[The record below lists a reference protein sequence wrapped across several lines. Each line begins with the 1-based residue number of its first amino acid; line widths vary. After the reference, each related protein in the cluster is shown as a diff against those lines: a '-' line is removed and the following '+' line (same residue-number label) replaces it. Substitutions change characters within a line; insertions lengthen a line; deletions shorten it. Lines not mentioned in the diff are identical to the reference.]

1 MQIFGSLAREKLRK
15 RIFISFVLS
24 SLLPILIVIFIGINY
39 VLPDLT
45 PDQTDKLRSAF
56 TYGLWTM
63 FLFPSLSFFLLFQW
77 MGSLENLT
85 EEIKS
90 KSVGILEGVEDSGEE
105 TDEITTIRNV
115 VDGLHAELQEKMNKL
130 NEYSKK
136 LIDSNIEL
144 SELSIT
150 DDLTGLYNRRY
161 FHLRL
166 NEEIDRSERY
176 GYDLALIMID
186 VDGFKQYND
195 TLGHQAGDVLLKKV
209 SKFFRDNIRKTD
221 VPFRSGGDEFAIV
234 LMECN
239 IKDAVSVANKLCE
252 VVSGYVFDGLEKLS
266 SDKITISCGVAS
278 YSKGMT
284 DLVREADRLLYE
296 AKNAGKGL
304 VRGGESRGKVGD
316 VQRAPG
322 DIRDVLNYST

>member
-1 MQIFGSLAREKLRK
+1 MQIFGSLAREKFRK
-15 RIFISFVLS
+15 LIFIFFALF
-24 SLLPILIVIFIGINY
+24 SLLPILIVIFISINY

-56 TYGLWTM
+56 TYGIWIM
-63 FLFPSLSFFLLFQW
+63 FLFSSLSFFLLSQW
-77 MGSLENLT
+77 MRSLENLT

-90 KSVGILEGVEDSGEE
+90 KSVGILEDVEDSGEE
-105 TDEITTIRNV
+105 TNEITTIRNV
-115 VDGLHAELQEKMNKL
+115 VDGLYTELQEKMDQL

-136 LIDSNIEL
+136 LIDSNVKL

-150 DDLTGLYNRRY
+150 DSLTSLYNRRY
-161 FHLRL
+161 FDLRL
-166 NEEIDRSERY
+166 NKEIDRSERY
-176 GYDLALIMID
+176 GRDLALIMID

-195 TLGHQAGDVLLKKV
+195 MLGHQAGDVLLKKV

-221 VPFRSGGDEFAIV
+221 VPFRYGGDEFAIV
-234 LMECN
+234 LTECN
-239 IKDAVSVANKLCE
+239 IKNAVSVANKLCK
-252 VVSGYVFDGLEKLS
+252 VVSDYVFDGMEKLS
-266 SDKITISCGVAS
+266 FDKITISCGVAS

-304 VRGGESRGKVGD
+304 VIGTLGTS
-316 VQRAPG
+316 
-322 DIRDVLNYST
+322 LTN

>member
-15 RIFISFVLS
+15 LIFISFVLS

-63 FLFPSLSFFLLFQW
+63 FLFPSLSFFLLSQW

-150 DDLTGLYNRRY
+150 DDLTGLYNRRH

-176 GYDLALIMID
+176 GHDLALIMID

-252 VVSGYVFDGLEKLS
+252 VVSGYVFDGMEKLP